1 MTILDTDH
9 LSLVFIPESAAGV
22 RILARLLSMG
32 IQQVATTIVTYEEQ
46 TRGRLAQI
54 AGARG
59 SIQEIRAYRELNRSL
74 DDFRTIHVF
83 DFEERVAAEFRRLR
97 RMKIRIG
104 AMDLKIAAIALVQD
118 ATVLSANLRDFKKV
132 PGLKVEDRT
141 T

>member
-9 LSLVFIPESAAGV
+9 LSLVLIPESAAGV

-83 DFEERVAAEFRRLR
+83 DFEERAAAEFRRLR
-97 RMKIRIG
+97 GMKIRVG
-104 AMDLKIAAIALVQD
+104 AMDLKIAAIALVHD